1 MHRTELQ
8 ISDIVKIKHHTESE
22 KNNYPIFWAQTMEQ
36 FEGQISTIENIWDEV
51 KDQRSGQKTKAYQIK
66 NVLFLWHGSSLI
78 KMENEHYQ
86 TF

>member
-1 MHRTELQ
+1 MSETELKVG
-8 ISDIVKIKHHTESE
+8 DTVRVKCHTEKE
-22 KNNYPIFWAQTMEQ
+22 KENYPIFWAQTMEQ
-36 FEGQISTIENIWDEV
+36 FEGQISTIKDIWDEV
-51 KDQRSGQKTKAYQIK
+51 KDPRSGQKTKAYQMK